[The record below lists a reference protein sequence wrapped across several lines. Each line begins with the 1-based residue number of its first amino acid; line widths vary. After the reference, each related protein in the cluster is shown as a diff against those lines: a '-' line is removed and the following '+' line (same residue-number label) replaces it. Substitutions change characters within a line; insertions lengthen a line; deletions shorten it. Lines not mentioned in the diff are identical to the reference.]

1 MVPTLTCGLERSNFA
16 LPMDLSSISS
26 KRSTLPAST
35 LAGRLGHDLGL
46 DVLGRLLVSGELHAV
61 AGAPLGERPQVGR
74 VAEHLRERYLAG
86 DHLRA
91 AAGFHALHPAAA
103 RRDVADDLAH
113 VLRGR
118 RDLDRH

>member
-1 MVPTLTCGLERSNFA
+1 MVPTLTCGLERSNFT

-26 KRSTLPAST
+26 KRST

-103 RRDVADDLAH
+103 RRDVA
-113 VLRGR
+113 
-118 RDLDRH
+118 